1 MNLNIG
7 EVLNGFCLKN
17 ISEVEELGA
26 KTYEFEHS
34 KTGAKLFYVA
44 TDDDNKVF
52 YIGFRT
58 PPKDDTGVAHIVEH
72 SVLCGSKKYPLKEPF
87 VELVKGSLNTFLNAM
102 TYPDKTVYPVASRN
116 AKDFRNLQDVYLDAV
131 FNPAM
136 LTTPEILMQEGW
148 HYEII
153 RNEELGIGN
162 DDNQNNSPFPIPN
175 FTLQFSGV
183 VYNEMKGALSSAED
197 ILDDKLLRATFPQN
211 CYGFQSGG
219 DPEAIPSLT
228 QENFIA
234 FHKKFYHPSNSYIY
248 LYGDLDIAEQLAYL
262 DREYLSKFD
271 KIEVDSAIDF
281 HPAFTE
287 MKRVA
292 EVYPIGEEEDSSGKS
307 FLSLNLVVGD
317 TLDTRTNFALE
328 ILTHALFGSPAAPIR
343 KALIDSGL
351 GKDVEAGMEDDL
363 RQPTFTITLTGS
375 EIDRVEKFYTLL
387 TEELQKL
394 VEGGIDK
401 TLLQASINLAEFKL
415 READFGLAP
424 KGLIYGLRLLKTW
437 LYGGDPNAYLRYEE
451 DLAAIKRGLDENY
464 FEGIIKKYFLD
475 NPHKVLMTLAP
486 DKTFAKKRDAAQAAK
501 LAEIKSTLTP
511 AQIEEIIST
520 TAKLKLRQQAPDS
533 PEALKTIPILKR
545 EDLRKEAER
554 LPLQFRDLS
563 GTRILFSN
571 IETHGIIYLTFYFD
585 ALKVPQDKLFHAYL
599 LTNLL
604 GNVDTKK
611 HSYEELAILTNLN
624 VGGFG
629 ANLRAD
635 SENGKPNSFAPR
647 LKVYVKAL
655 KSKFVEMS
663 ELLAEIFNET
673 VFTNKR
679 RLRELIEQDQLAF
692 ELNLQSMATTIISSQ
707 LASYQTKT
715 GAYNAAALLPYNKFL
730 KNLLADFDANFDNL
744 VDDLKDV
751 LNRLVNRNGLIVSV
765 TSNDE
770 LYREFTPHLY
780 KLIKSITVDEFTREH
795 YSFPCKPKNEGLY
808 SQSRVQ
814 YVGKGANFIELGHE
828 YNGALNILE
837 TILRYEYFW
846 TKIRVQ
852 GGAYGAFASFNR
864 NGALFFGSYRD
875 PNLVKTLETFGG
887 TADFLK
893 NFDVS
898 DREMDKYIIGTLS
911 RIDKPLTPSIKGQLA
926 ADFCLRNI
934 TYADRQKSR
943 DEILSARQEDIRAL
957 SKTVED
963 CMNQNNLCVFGNEE
977 ILKQHA
983 EIFGEIKNAISN
995 A

>member
-7 EVLNGFCLKN
+7 EKLNGFRLKN
-17 ISEVEELGA
+17 FSEVEEIGA
-26 KTYEFEHS
+26 KTYEFEHI
-34 KTGAKLFYVA
+34 KTGAKLFFVE

-148 HYEII
+148 HYEI
-153 RNEELGIGN
+153 ETPDAPL
-162 DDNQNNSPFPIPN
+162 
-175 FTLQFSGV
+175 TYSGV
-183 VYNEMKGALSSAED
+183 VYNEMKGALSSPDD
-197 ILDDKLLRATFPQN
+197 ILGNKLLHETFPQN

-234 FHKKFYHPSNSYIY
+234 FHQKFYHPSNSYIY
-248 LYGDLDIAEQLAYL
+248 LYGDVDIAEQLAYL

-292 EVYPIGEEEDSSGKS
+292 EVYPIGEEENSAEKS

-317 TLDTRTNFALE
+317 TLDTRTNLGLE
-328 ILTHALFGSPAAPIR
+328 VLTHALFSSPAAPVR

-351 GKDVEAGMEDDL
+351 GKDVDAGMEDDL
-363 RQPTFTITLTGS
+363 RQPTFTITMTGS
-375 EIDRVEKFYTLL
+375 EIDRVEKFYSLL
-387 TEELQKL
+387 TDELQKL
-394 VEGGIDK
+394 IDNGINK
-401 TLLQASINLAEFKL
+401 TLLQASINLMEFKL
-415 READFGLAP
+415 READFGFAP

-464 FEGIIKKYFLD
+464 FEDIVKKYFLD

-511 AQIEEIIST
+511 AQVEEIIST
-520 TAKLKLRQQAPDS
+520 TKKLKLRQQSSDS

-545 EDLRKEAER
+545 EDLRKEAEH

-563 GTRILFSN
+563 GTKILFSN
-571 IETHGIIYLTFYFD
+571 IDTHGIIYLTFYFD
-585 ALKVPQDKLFHAYL
+585 ALKVPQEKLFHAFL
-599 LTNLL
+599 LASLL

-629 ANLRAD
+629 ATIRAD
-635 SENGKPNSFAPR
+635 SEQGKPHSFAPR
-647 LKVYVKAL
+647 MKIFVKAL
-655 KSKFVEMS
+655 KSKLVEMTDI
-663 ELLAEIFNET
+663 LTEIFNET
-673 VFTNKR
+673 IFTNKK
-679 RLRELIEQDQLAF
+679 RLREIIEQDQIAF
-692 ELNLQSMATTIISSQ
+692 ELNLQSMATQIISSQ
-707 LASYQTKT
+707 LAAYQTKT
-715 GAYNAAALLPYNKFL
+715 GAYNAAGYLPYNTFL
-730 KNLLADFDANFDNL
+730 KNLLVDFDEKFDEL
-744 VDDLKDV
+744 VADLNDV
-751 LNRLVNRNGLIVSV
+751 RDRLINRNGLIISV
-765 TSNDE
+765 TAPDE
-770 LYREFTPHLY
+770 LYKNFTPHLAG
-780 KLIKSITVDEFTREH
+780 LLKSMTIDEFKREN

-814 YVGKGANFIELGHE
+814 YVGKGANFIELG
-828 YNGALNILE
+828 YDYTGTLNILE

-852 GGAYGAFASFNR
+852 GGAYGAFASFTR
-864 NGALFFGSYRD
+864 NGNLFFGSYRD
-875 PNLVKTLETFGG
+875 PNLSKTLETFDG

-911 RIDKPLTPSIKGQLA
+911 KIDKPLTPSIKGQIA
-926 ADFCLRNI
+926 AEFCLKNI
-934 TYADRQKSR
+934 IYADRQKSR
-943 DEILSARQEDIRAL
+943 NEILSARQEDIRAL
-957 SKTVED
+957 AKMVAD
-963 CMNQNNLCVFGNEE
+963 CMNQKIFCVFGNESV
-977 ILKQHA
+977 LKEHA
-983 EIFGEIKNAISN
+983 EIFGEIKQALE
-995 A
+995 

>member
-1 MNLNIG
+1 MKLNIG
-7 EVLNGFCLKN
+7 EELNGFRLKN
-17 ISEVEELGA
+17 FSTVEEIGA

-34 KTGAKLFYVA
+34 KTGAKLFFA
-44 TDDDNKVF
+44 ETDDDNKVF

-148 HYEII
+148 HYEIE
-153 RNEELGIGN
+153 NVDAPL
-162 DDNQNNSPFPIPN
+162 
-175 FTLQFSGV
+175 TYSGV
-183 VYNEMKGALSSAED
+183 VYNEMKGALSSADD
-197 ILDDKLLRATFPQN
+197 ILGSKLLHETFPQN

-219 DPEAIPSLT
+219 EPEAIPTLT
-228 QENFIA
+228 QEKFIA
-234 FHKKFYHPSNSYIY
+234 FHKKFYHPSNSFIY

-262 DREYLSKFD
+262 DREYLSKFE

-292 EVYPIGEEEDSSGKS
+292 EVYPIGAEENSAEKS

-317 TLDTRTNFALE
+317 TLDTLTNLGLE
-328 ILTHALFGSPAAPIR
+328 ILTHALFSSPAAPVR

-363 RQPTFTITLTGS
+363 RQPTFTITMTGS
-375 EIDRVEKFYTLL
+375 EVDRVEKFYSLL
-387 TEELQKL
+387 TAELQKL
-394 VEGGIDK
+394 VDNGIDK
-401 TLLQASINLAEFKL
+401 TLLQASINLMEFRL

-437 LYGGDPNAYLRYEE
+437 LYGGDPNAYLRYED

-464 FEGIIKKYFLD
+464 FENIIKKYFLD

-486 DKTFAKKRDAAQAAK
+486 DKTFAKKRDDAQAAK

-511 AQIEEIIST
+511 AQLDEIIST
-520 TAKLKLRQQAPDS
+520 TKKLKIRQQSPDS

-545 EDLRKEAER
+545 EDLRKEAEH
-554 LPLQFRDLS
+554 LPLQFRDLD
-563 GTRILFSN
+563 GTKILFSN
-571 IETHGIIYLTFYFD
+571 IDTHGIIYLTFYFD
-585 ALKVPQDKLFHAYL
+585 ALKVPQEKIFHAYL
-599 LTNLL
+599 LTSLL

-624 VGGFG
+624 IGGFG
-629 ANLRAD
+629 ATIRAD
-635 SENGKPNSFAPR
+635 AEKNKPNSFEPR
-647 LKVYVKAL
+647 LRVFVKAL
-655 KSKFVEMS
+655 KSKLAEMTDI
-663 ELLAEIFNET
+663 LAEIFNET
-673 VFTNKR
+673 IFTNKKR
-679 RLRELIEQDQLAF
+679 IRELIEQDVIGF
-692 ELNLQSMATTIISSQ
+692 ELNLQGMAPTIVAAQ
-707 LASYQTKT
+707 LASYRSKT
-715 GAYNAAALLPYNKFL
+715 GAYNAAGYIPYNKFL
-730 KNLLADFDANFDNL
+730 KNLLADFDANFDKL
-744 VDDLKDV
+744 VADLNDV
-751 LNRLVNRNGLIVSV
+751 RNRLVNRNGLIISV
-765 TSNDE
+765 TSPDE
-770 LYREFTPHLY
+770 LYKNFAPTLQ
-780 KLIKSITVDEFTREH
+780 KLLKSMTIDEFKREH
-795 YSFPCKPKNEGLY
+795 YTFPCKPKNEGLY
-808 SQSRVQ
+808 TQSRVQ

-828 YNGALNILE
+828 YKGTLSILE

-852 GGAYGAFASFNR
+852 GGAYGAFSSFTRAGN
-864 NGALFFGSYRD
+864 LFFASYRD
-875 PNLVKTLETFGG
+875 PNLEKTLATFDG
-887 TADFLK
+887 TADFLEH
-893 NFDVS
+893 FDVS

-911 RIDKPLTPSIKGQLA
+911 KSDKPLTPSIKGQLA

-934 TYADRQKSR
+934 TYADRQKAR

-957 SKTVED
+957 SKLVGD
-963 CMNQNNLCVFGNEE
+963 SMKQNNLCVFGNEAV
-977 ILKQHA
+977 LKEHA
-983 EIFGEIKNAISN
+983 EIFGEVKSATD
-995 A
+995 

>member
-1 MNLNIG
+1 MNLTIG
-7 EVLNGFCLKN
+7 EKLNGFRLKN
-17 ISEVEELGA
+17 FSEVEEIGA
-26 KTYEFEHS
+26 KTYEFEHI
-34 KTGAKLFYVA
+34 KTGAKLFYAA

-58 PPKDDTGVAHIVEH
+58 PPKDDTGVTHIIEH

-131 FNPAM
+131 FNPNM
-136 LTTPEILMQEGW
+136 LATPEILMQEGW
-148 HYEII
+148 HYEI
-153 RNEELGIGN
+153 
-162 DDNQNNSPFPIPN
+162 DNADAPL
-175 FTLQFSGV
+175 TYSGV
-183 VYNEMKGALSSAED
+183 VYNEMKGALSSPDD
-197 ILDDKLLRATFPQN
+197 ILGSKLLHETFPQN
-211 CYGFQSGG
+211 CYGYQSGG
-219 DPEAIPSLT
+219 DPEVIPNLT
-228 QENFIA
+228 QEDFAA

-248 LYGDLDIAEQLAYL
+248 LYGDVDIADQLAYL

-281 HPAFTE
+281 HPAFSE

-292 EVYPIGEEEDSSGKS
+292 EVYPIGEEENSAEKS

-317 TLDTRTNFALE
+317 TLDTRTNLGLE
-328 ILTHALFGSPAAPIR
+328 ILTHALFSSPAAPVR

-351 GKDVEAGMEDDL
+351 GKDVDAGLEDDL
-363 RQPTFTITLTGS
+363 RQPTFTITMTGS
-375 EIDRVEKFYTLL
+375 EVDRVEKFYSLL
-387 TEELQKL
+387 TNELQKL
-394 VEGGIDK
+394 VDGGIDK
-401 TLLQASINLAEFKL
+401 TLLQASINLIEFKL

-437 LYGGDPNAYLRYEE
+437 LYGGDPNAYLRYED

-464 FEGIIKKYFLD
+464 FEDIIKKYFLD

-501 LAEIKSTLTP
+501 LAEIKSKLTP
-511 AQIEEIIST
+511 AQVEEIIST
-520 TAKLKLRQQAPDS
+520 TQKLKLRQQSADS

-545 EDLRKEAER
+545 EDLRKEAEK

-563 GTRILFSN
+563 GTKILYSN
-571 IETHGIIYLTFYFD
+571 IDTHGIIYLTFYFD
-585 ALKVPQDKLFHAYL
+585 ALKIPQEKIFHAYL
-599 LTNLL
+599 LTSLL

-624 VGGFG
+624 IGGFG
-629 ANLRAD
+629 ATLRAD
-635 SENGKPNSFAPR
+635 SENRKPHSFAPR
-647 LKVYVKAL
+647 LRVYVKAL
-655 KSKFVEMS
+655 KSKLAEMT
-663 ELLAEIFNET
+663 EILTEIFNET
-673 VFTNKR
+673 IFTNKKR
-679 RLRELIEQDQLAF
+679 IRELIEQDQIGF
-692 ELNLQSMATTIISSQ
+692 ELNLQNMATQIISAQ
-707 LASYQTKT
+707 LAAYQTKT
-715 GAYNAAALLPYNKFL
+715 GAYNAAAYLPYNKFL
-730 KNLLADFDANFDNL
+730 KDLLADFDNKFDEL
-744 VDDLKDV
+744 VADLKDV

-765 TSNDE
+765 TAPDE
-770 LYREFTPHLY
+770 LYKNFVPHLAGLLKSMTIDEY
-780 KLIKSITVDEFTREH
+780 KREN

-814 YVGKGANFIELGHE
+814 YVGKGANFIDCGHE
-828 YNGALNILE
+828 YNGALNVLE

-875 PNLVKTLETFGG
+875 PNLEKTLETFDG

-911 RIDKPLTPSIKGQLA
+911 KTDKPLTPSIKGQLA

-934 TYADRQKSR
+934 TYDDRQKSR
-943 DEILSARQEDIRAL
+943 NEILAARQEDIHNL
-957 SKTVED
+957 SKLVAD
-963 CMNQNNLCVFGNEE
+963 CMNKNCMCVFGNEKIIKE
-977 ILKQHA
+977 HA
-983 EIFGEIKNAISN
+983 EIFGEVKQALD
-995 A
+995 

>member
-1 MNLNIG
+1 MNLKIG
-7 EVLNGFCLKN
+7 EELNGFCLKN
-17 ISEVEELGA
+17 FSEVEEIGA
-26 KTYEFEHS
+26 KTYEFEHV
-34 KTGAKLFYVA
+34 KTGAKLFYAA

-58 PPKDDTGVAHIVEH
+58 PPKDDTGVAHIIEH

-131 FNPAM
+131 FNPNI

-148 HYEII
+148 HYEIDSADAP
-153 RNEELGIGN
+153 LKY
-162 DDNQNNSPFPIPN
+162 
-175 FTLQFSGV
+175 SGV

-197 ILDDKLLRATFPQN
+197 ILGDKLLRNTFPQN

-219 DPEAIPSLT
+219 DPEAIPNLT
-228 QENFIA
+228 QEKFIA
-234 FHKKFYHPSNSYIY
+234 FHQKFYHPSNSFIY
-248 LYGDLDIAEQLAYL
+248 LYGDVDIAEQLAYL

-281 HPAFTE
+281 HPAFKE
-287 MKRVA
+287 MKRIA
-292 EVYPIGEEEDSSGKS
+292 EVYPIGEEENSAEKS

-317 TLDTRTNFALE
+317 TLDTRTNLGLE
-328 ILTHALFGSPAAPIR
+328 ILTHALFGSPAAPVR

-351 GKDVEAGMEDDL
+351 GKDVDAGLEDDL
-363 RQPTFTITLTGS
+363 RQPTFTITMTGS
-375 EIDRVEKFYTLL
+375 EIDRVEKFYSLL
-387 TEELQKL
+387 NAELQKL

-401 TLLQASINLAEFKL
+401 TLLQASINLMEFRL
-415 READFGLAP
+415 READFGFAP

-451 DLAAIKRGLDENY
+451 DLAAIKRGLDEGL

-486 DKTFAKKRDAAQAAK
+486 DKTFAKKRDAAQAEK
-501 LAEIKSTLTP
+501 LAAIKSTLTP

-520 TAKLKLRQQAPDS
+520 TKQLKLRQQAPDS

-545 EDLRKEAER
+545 EDLRKEAEH

-571 IETHGIIYLTFYFD
+571 LDTHGIIYLTFYLD

-599 LTNLL
+599 LSSLL

-624 VGGFG
+624 IGGFG
-629 ANLRAD
+629 MTLRAD
-635 SENGKPNSFAPR
+635 SEKNLPNSFAPR

-655 KSKFVEMS
+655 KSKLVEMTDI
-663 ELLAEIFNET
+663 LTEIFNET
-673 VFTNKR
+673 IFTNKKR
-679 RLRELIEQDQLAF
+679 IRELIEQDQIGF
-692 ELNLQSMATTIISSQ
+692 ELNLQNMAPQIISSQ
-707 LASYQTKT
+707 LAAYQTKT

-730 KNLLADFDANFDNL
+730 KDLLVDFDDKFDDL
-744 VDDLKDV
+744 AKDLKDV
-751 LNRLVNRNGLIVSV
+751 YNRLINRNGLIVSV
-765 TSNDE
+765 TATGD
-770 LYREFTPHLY
+770 LYSEFRPHLRT
-780 KLIKSITVDEFTREH
+780 LIKSLPVDEYQTAD
-795 YSFPCKPKNEGLY
+795 YSFPTVARNEGLY

-814 YVGKGANFIELGHE
+814 YVGKGANFLEIGHE

-864 NGALFFGSYRD
+864 TGNLFFGSYRD
-875 PNLVKTLETFGG
+875 PNLTKTLETFNG

-911 RIDKPLTPSIKGQLA
+911 KIDKPLTPSIKGQVA
-926 ADFCLRNI
+926 ADLCLKNI
-934 TYADRQKSR
+934 TLADRQKSR

-957 SKTVED
+957 SKLVAD

-977 ILKQHA
+977 ILKQHK
-983 EIFGEIKNAISN
+983 EIFGEVKGVLE
-995 A
+995 